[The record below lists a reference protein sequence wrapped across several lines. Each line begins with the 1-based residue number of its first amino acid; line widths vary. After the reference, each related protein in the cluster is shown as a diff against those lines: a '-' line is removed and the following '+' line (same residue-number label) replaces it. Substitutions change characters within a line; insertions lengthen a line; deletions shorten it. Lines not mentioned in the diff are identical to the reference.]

1 MPIPSKNSG
10 NKNAT
15 RESGVASKNRRFV
28 QAFLED
34 IREGDDTEGVHIAR
48 VLKKFGNGRMEV
60 FYVKKVGETDESRA
74 ITGHATIRGS
84 FRGRG
89 KHSVWI
95 DIGSVVAVAETGFK
109 SGPILEIMAVLNR
122 DQITQLQKSGEF
134 DSRLFIDTTDEK
146 VLGVQ
151 SHVTVEEGF
160 IFEDEK
166 PSNKLV
172 HKEEIEDTDI
182 DNI

>member
-1 MPIPSKNSG
+1 MKN
-10 NKNAT
+10 K
-15 RESGVASKNRRFV
+15 RFIH
-28 QAFLED
+28 AFLED

-60 FYVKKVGETDESRA
+60 FYVKNVENTEEKRP
-74 ITGHATIRGS
+74 ITAHATIRGS

-95 DIGSVVAVAETGFK
+95 DTGSVVAVAETGFK
-109 SGPILEIMAVLNR
+109 SGPVLEIMAVLNR
-122 DQITQLQKSGEF
+122 EQIAQLQKSGEF

-151 SHVTVEEGF
+151 SHVNVEEGF
-160 IFEDEK
+160 VFEDDK
-166 PSNKLV
+166 PSNRLAD
-172 HKEEIEDTDI
+172 KEEIEDEDI